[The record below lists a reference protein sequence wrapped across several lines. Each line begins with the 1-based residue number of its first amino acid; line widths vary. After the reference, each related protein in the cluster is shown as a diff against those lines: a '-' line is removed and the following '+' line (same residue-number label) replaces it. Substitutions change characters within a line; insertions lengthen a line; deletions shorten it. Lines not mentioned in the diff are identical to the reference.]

1 MLRIDLRAV
10 DKSPVDVSGSI
21 ATDDPTF
28 DGVDL
33 DLRLPVRVSGRI
45 VRAGSGR
52 FYWRGRIETKL
63 GGACRRCLAGLEMP
77 IDQQVDVFFAER
89 ASQGEDATEYT
100 IPEGTGFLD
109 LADAVREELLLAAP
123 VFAECR
129 EDCAGLCARCG
140 KDLNLGPCDC
150 SPVPDPRWAAL
161 ERLRDTLPQ
170 GEEP

>member
-10 DKSPVDVSGSI
+10 DKGPVEVSGSVG
-21 ATDDPTF
+21 TDDPTF

-33 DLRLPVRVSGRI
+33 DLRVPVRVSGQV
-45 VRAGSGR
+45 VRAGLGR
-52 FYWRGRIETKL
+52 FYWRGRIEAKL
-63 GGACRRCLAGLEMP
+63 GGECRRCLAGLEMP
-77 IDQQVDVFFAER
+77 IDEQVDVFFVEG
-89 ASQGEDATEYT
+89 ASQGEDATEYA

-109 LADAVREELLLAAP
+109 LGEAVREELLLAAP
-123 VFAECR
+123 AFAECR

-150 SPVPDPRWAAL
+150 SPEPDPRWAAL
-161 ERLRDTLPQ
+161 KGLRDTLPQ